1 MSSTGIPPPTR
12 LAAVQAVAAIRAD
25 DYATT
30 RNHLTGAVTGLSPY
44 LTHGV
49 LTLAEVLAEI
59 LRQQPLAVSHK
70 LVYEFGWREF
80 FRHVWS
86 HEDDGIFQSLHS
98 GPMPDSSYSQ
108 KLPPDIQQGTT
119 GVPVIDEAVRMLH
132 ASGTLHNHARM
143 WLASYVVHMRHV
155 HWRAG
160 ADWLVAHLL
169 DGDLA
174 SNHLSWQWVAGTGS
188 HKPYLFN
195 ADNVERFAPT
205 QWHSPGSVVDQSYE
219 ALDDLA
225 HGRRFTPAARQ
236 PSVSLTPKDTAS
248 SVVTPVLTTPPE
260 GLHVGT
266 AASIHQDQI
275 RGREVWL
282 VHPWALRAPPADLPT
297 DAVVMGVYLQQF
309 HTAWPWSET
318 RWRWVDAAMR
328 EVTTQRYFIDAADL
342 AACLSGAARVRS
354 VSDPHITRWLKPF
367 AQLDPEPALFPGV
380 DRRCQSFSQ
389 WWTRAT
395 RGYRQAG
402 ELISHRAPQ
411 SA

>member
-1 MSSTGIPPPTR
+1 MSMSSTGIPPPTR

-30 RNHLTGAVTGLSPY
+30 TGAVTGLSPY

-219 ALDDLA
+219 TLDDLA
-225 HGRRFTPAARQ
+225 HGRRSTPAARQ
-236 PSVSLTPKDTAS
+236 PSASLTPSK
-248 SVVTPVLTTPPE
+248 P
-260 GLHVGT
+260 
-266 AASIHQDQI
+266 
-275 RGREVWL
+275 
-282 VHPWALRAPPADLPT
+282 LPRT
-297 DAVVMGVYLQQF
+297 M
-309 HTAWPWSET
+309 TC
-318 RWRWVDAAMR
+318 M
-328 EVTTQRYFIDAADL
+328 
-342 AACLSGAARVRS
+342 
-354 VSDPHITRWLKPF
+354 VSP
-367 AQLDPEPALFPGV
+367 
-380 DRRCQSFSQ
+380 
-389 WWTRAT
+389 
-395 RGYRQAG
+395 
-402 ELISHRAPQ
+402 
-411 SA
+411 